1 MSIPVNDWLEIR
13 LAELNTEIIANPAI
27 TIPVIDKAL
36 LAFLGMIF
44 QKECCGNS
52 AIKTAKKSLS
62 VSNLTRLARFALTS
76 SCLYRTILAY

>member
-36 LAFLGMIF
+36 LAFFGMIF
-44 QKECCGNS
+44 QK
-52 AIKTAKKSLS
+52 K
-62 VSNLTRLARFALTS
+62 
-76 SCLYRTILAY
+76 